1 MGNSRLGWNALAGVF
16 FFEALGW
23 VITIFSEV
31 RFFKKNYFGVWNGF
45 VITENDKL
53 TLIKAGFDGGDFIM
67 WRNQAK
73 YVSPLTWAL

>member
-1 MGNSRLGWNALAGVF
+1 
-16 FFEALGW
+16 
-23 VITIFSEV
+23 V
-31 RFFKKNYFGVWNGF
+31 RFFKKNYFGAWNGF